1 MILRHLNRWLFNF
14 TKPSYPG
21 LVCNND
27 TCHAA
32 GLEGVAA
39 RSLCS
44 TARSLC
50 MSHFATLLGFC
61 AVLPNLRATH
71 PRQAPQSKA
80 TPPVRWSDP
89 AELPLWRAGDNSGPA
104 LATLI
109 AAPAGRVRS
118 PTRGSERNSVRLGR
132 SVLGNW
138 REIGGWRRFPWQCP
152 LFGVAASLDTCW
164 NGTRCLRTVG
174 DGGQWSGRESRRPS
188 NVRCV
193 IGH

>member
-1 MILRHLNRWLFNF
+1 VYDSANTASFCYSVLFRNTVQSCCMILRHLNRWLFNF

-104 LATLI
+104 LATVI
-109 AAPAGRVRS
+109 RGR
-118 PTRGSERNSVRLGR
+118 RLGSGWSVPSSGRIQSDFTR
-132 SVLGNW
+132 SIFG
-138 REIGGWRRFPWQCP
+138 RRRRLSGRRPFYRTFPH
-152 LFGVAASLDTCW
+152 FGVSLC
-164 NGTRCLRTVG
+164 GLER
-174 DGGQWSGRESRRPS
+174 
-188 NVRCV
+188 
-193 IGH
+193 